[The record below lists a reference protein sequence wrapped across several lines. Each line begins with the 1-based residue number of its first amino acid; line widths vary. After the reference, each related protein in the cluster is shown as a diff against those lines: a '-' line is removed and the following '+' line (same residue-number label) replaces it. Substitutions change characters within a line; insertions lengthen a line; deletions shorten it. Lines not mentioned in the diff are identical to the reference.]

1 MAQQRQGGDKGE
13 DRDRDKDDY
22 KRPAI
27 ISDKDLKNFDEI
39 LHIDSA
45 EGGWASAQGEIDYRY
60 IHQIEKKKD

>member
-1 MAQQRQGGDKGE
+1 MQQRQSGEKGDDK
-13 DRDRDKDDY
+13 DKDDY

-45 EGGWASAQGEIDYRY
+45 EGGWAAAQGEIDYRY
-60 IHQIEKKKD
+60 AWLTEHL